1 MPLDDRERQILADI
15 EAHLREEDPGF
26 VRVVGTAT
34 VTLRARR
41 QLKLAAV
48 GFLLGVVLLFGI
60 IVHLAWGLAG
70 FAIMLASAVYAGN
83 LLKRLGQQ
91 EAVPG
96 FSGQLRG
103 GVRRYLNG
111 HPPHE

>member
-15 EAHLREEDPGF
+15 EAHLREEDPSF
-26 VRVVGTAT
+26 AQAVGTAT

-41 QLKLAAV
+41 QFKLAVV
-48 GFLLGVVLLFGI
+48 GFVLGVFLLFGI

-70 FAIMLASAVYAGN
+70 FAIMLASAVYGGN
-83 LLKRLGQQ
+83 LLKRLGKQD
-91 EAVPG
+91 AVPG
-96 FSGQLRG
+96 LGGQLRG

-111 HPPHE
+111 HPPRE

>member
-15 EAHLREEDPGF
+15 EAHLREDSRF
-26 VRVVGTAT
+26 TRAVGTAT
-34 VTLRARR
+34 VTLQARR

-48 GFLLGVVLLFGI
+48 GFVLGVLLLFGI
-60 IVHLAWGLAG
+60 VVHIAWGLAG
-70 FAIMLASAVYAGN
+70 FAIMLASAVYGGSMI
-83 LLKRLGQQ
+83 KRLGQQ
-91 EAVPG
+91 DAVPG
-96 FSGQLRG
+96 VGGQLRG